1 MLPSKATSADI
12 TEDSNDVGGIETED
26 EFAEFYRRR
35 ASYASSSASL
45 FGMLLCNCK
54 GWSHKCVERRV
65 DFALHHSSKGYQGA
79 MMLHLRVM
87 AK

>member
-35 ASYASSSASL
+35 ASHASI
-45 FGMLLCNCK
+45 
-54 GWSHKCVERRV
+54 
-65 DFALHHSSKGYQGA
+65 
-79 MMLHLRVM
+79 
-87 AK
+87 